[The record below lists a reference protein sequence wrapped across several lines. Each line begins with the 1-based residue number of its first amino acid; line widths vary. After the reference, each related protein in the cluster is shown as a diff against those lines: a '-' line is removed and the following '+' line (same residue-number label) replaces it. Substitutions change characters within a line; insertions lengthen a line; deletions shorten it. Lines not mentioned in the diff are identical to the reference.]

1 MRGHPQGRLYGQ
13 RWGNREFTSPRHS
26 KSNPAAIIGGILGG
40 LAILLLLCAFP
51 WYLRRSRRRTA
62 RESVWVSPR
71 EYSGTSVLLDH
82 SASNTSSLFLTADG
96 GTDETATSAYPQVAP
111 TYRHGAISQP
121 FAAPTQDYVNS
132 AEPMIQSESLP
143 VSRPTPPLIAP
154 AIPSTQSLVTSSR
167 LVVAEPLR
175 SADIRAQDPD
185 PFADTHS
192 RSDTMVYIESPTIN
206 GPLPNPFLDPGLF
219 PPKGRA
225 AAWESQ
231 MDSARTSMLGSHGHA
246 ANLEIM
252 RQSLL
257 SDASAEAL
265 VEVSHYRVSC
275 TSF

>member
-1 MRGHPQGRLYGQ
+1 M
-13 RWGNREFTSPRHS
+13 
-26 KSNPAAIIGGILGG
+26 
-40 LAILLLLCAFP
+40 
-51 WYLRRSRRRTA
+51 
-62 RESVWVSPR
+62 
-71 EYSGTSVLLDH
+71 LLDH
-82 SASNTSSLFLTADG
+82 STSNTSSLFLTAEG
-96 GTDETATSAYPQVAP
+96 GTEEESTTASHQPAPSIHRYGATSQAAAEAVAFTHTNFANSTQPVNQPRSVQRPIQSLVAP
-111 TYRHGAISQP
+111 TLPLAQP
-121 FAAPTQDYVNS
+121 ILT
-132 AEPMIQSESLP
+132 
-143 VSRPTPPLIAP
+143 
-154 AIPSTQSLVTSSR
+154 STR
-167 LVVAEPLR
+167 LVVSEPLR

-185 PFADTHS
+185 PFADPHS
-192 RSDTMVYIESPTIN
+192 RPDTMVYLESPTIN